1 MMTAKQKRQAKLEA
15 KLEARHNQLMAAE
28 MARLISGS
36 RDDNG
41 DHTMAQAGSWD
52 GQNRDNR

>member
-15 KLEARHNQLMAAE
+15 KLQARHEATMAAE
-28 MARLISGS
+28 MARLTSGS

-41 DHTMAQAGSWD
+41 NHTMAQAGSWD
-52 GQNRDNR
+52 GQNRDSR